1 MTHPNHYELLLA
13 LYFNSLIA
21 FVERAFAVLRPG
33 VPFLYGHHIRAICHK
48 LEQVERGEIKRL
60 IILMPPRHLKSV
72 CVSTVFPAWVMGRNP
87 SKRLI
92 CMSYGLDLAEGFSR
106 DTRKILQSE
115 VCQAA
120 FQQLKLDPKRV
131 SAGELRTTQNGF
143 RMATSSGGPLTGKG
157 ADILILDDP
166 IKAEDVASENLRDK
180 SWEWLTGTVMT
191 RLDNP
196 KDGAVILVA
205 QRLHEDD
212 LAGRLIAAGGW
223 EVLELPA
230 IETRDREISLSD
242 EMVWNRSAGEVL
254 LPDHMD
260 EAAFEAKRRE
270 IGSRAFEAQYQQSP
284 TPAGGSII
292 RPEWFGTIPT
302 NLRRDDYEAIV
313 QSWDTASVP
322 GESNDYSV
330 CTTWGLKGNYI
341 DLLDV
346 YRGQHLYPELLQAA
360 IKLRQTWAPH
370 LIVVETQDVG
380 RSLCADLMRQNPR
393 GVRGFSPQDDKVQ
406 RMSAQTVKLERKEA
420 RLPVNAPWKE
430 AFLAEAAAFPN
441 GKYDD
446 QVDTV
451 SQLLRTLDRQP
462 GELRHCSRFKG

>member
-1 MTHPNHYELLLA
+1 GAKPLQQTEFQTEPSRCSRRVA
-13 LYFNSLIA
+13 ST
-21 FVERAFAVLRPG
+21 LRRIKG
-33 VPFLYGHHIRAICHK
+33 SVTV
-48 LEQVERGEIKRL
+48 QGET
-60 IILMPPRHLKSV
+60 S
-72 CVSTVFPAWVMGRNP
+72 SNP
-87 SKRLI
+87 SD
-92 CMSYGLDLAEGFSR
+92 S
-106 DTRKILQSE
+106 
-115 VCQAA
+115 
-120 FQQLKLDPKRV
+120 
-131 SAGELRTTQNGF
+131 
-143 RMATSSGGPLTGKG
+143 
-157 ADILILDDP
+157 
-166 IKAEDVASENLRDK
+166 
-180 SWEWLTGTVMT
+180 
-191 RLDNP
+191 
-196 KDGAVILVA
+196 
-205 QRLHEDD
+205 
-212 LAGRLIAAGGW
+212 
-223 EVLELPA
+223 
-230 IETRDREISLSD
+230 TRDRDISLSD
-242 EMVWNRSAGEVL
+242 KMVWNRKPGEVL

-292 RPEWFGTIPT
+292 RPVWFGTTPA

-380 RSLCADLMRQNPR
+380 RSLYADLMRQNHR
-393 GVRGFSPQDDKVQ
+393 GVRGFSPRDDKVQ
-406 RMSAQTVKLERKEA
+406 RMSSQSVKLERREG
-420 RLPVNAPWKE
+420 RLPLNAPWKE

-446 QVDTV
+446 QVDTM
-451 SQLLRTLDRQP
+451 SQLLRTLDRAP